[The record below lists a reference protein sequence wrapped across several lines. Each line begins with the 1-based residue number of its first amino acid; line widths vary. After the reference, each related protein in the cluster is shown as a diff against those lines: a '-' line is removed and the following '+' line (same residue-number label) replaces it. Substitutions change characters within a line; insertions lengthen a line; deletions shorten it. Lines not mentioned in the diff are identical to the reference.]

1 MKDSQFNAA
10 YQNLKRTFWTKERLF
25 QALAILLAVGL
36 SVAIILLKDQ
46 IQHLGDYGYIGVFL
60 ISIAVSAT
68 IILPA
73 PGWLIIATMG
83 TILNPYL
90 VGVISAAGATIG
102 ELTGYMLGYGGRL
115 AIKDVPLYQRMVK
128 WMERWGSWA
137 IFVLALIPNPLFD
150 VAGAV
155 SGALRLP
162 VWKFMLYGFLGR
174 LPKHVAYALLGGVGL
189 SILGCLR
196 PG

>member
-1 MKDSQFNAA
+1 MKQSQFDSA
-10 YQNLKRTFWTKERLF
+10 YSTFRKHFWTKERLL
-25 QALAILLAVGL
+25 QALALFLAVGVSL
-36 SVAIILLKDQ
+36 VIFLMRAR
-46 IQHLGDYGYIGVFL
+46 IQNLGDYGYIGVFL

-73 PGWLIIATMG
+73 PGWIIIATLG

-90 VGVISAAGATIG
+90 VGIISAAGATIG
-102 ELTGYMLGYGGRL
+102 ELTGYMLGYGGRI
-115 AIKDVPLYQRMVK
+115 AIKDVPLYERMVK
-128 WMERWGSWA
+128 WMHRWGSWV

-155 SGALRLP
+155 AGALRLP
-162 VWKFMLYGFLGR
+162 VWKFLLFGFLGR
-174 LPKHVAYALLGGVGL
+174 LPKHIAYAALGGVGL

-196 PG
+196 PA